1 MLCSSGNDCIIFFC
15 YFSKW
20 SENIITD
27 ASQLLAE
34 DLPLAPGAPGGQV
47 QFRQSLATSFF
58 FKFYLNVSECLT
70 NQAKVTY
77 RNFFSS
83 GFLNK

>member
-1 MLCSSGNDCIIFFC
+1 MIALFYFC

-20 SENIITD
+20 TENIITD
-27 ASQLLAE
+27 ACQLLAE
-34 DLPLAPGAPGGQV
+34 DLPLASGAPGGQA

-58 FKFYLNVSECLT
+58 FKFYLNVSECLS

-77 RNFFSS
+77 RNIFFLPD
-83 GFLNK
+83 FK

>member
-1 MLCSSGNDCIIFFC
+1 MIGLFYFC

-27 ASQLLAE
+27 ACQLLSE
-34 DLPLAPGAPGGQV
+34 DLPLALGAPGGQV

-58 FKFYLNVSECLT
+58 FKFYLNVSECLS
-70 NQAKVTY
+70 NQAKVTCL
-77 RNFFSS
+77 NFFLLLD
-83 GFLNK
+83 FK